1 MHIIASIW
9 SHLTGIFGTVVLVTA
24 LISVVIGLIERYHY
38 ATQKAAPGLSPDT
51 NRNKAAGED
60 AVIRKDPHSDAR
72 KIAVIT
78 GASSGLGSGYAKAI
92 DKSPKAYDVNEIWLI
107 ARRKNRLDALARQL
121 HLPVYVIPMD
131 LTDPGNLKWFEETL
145 KKENDRSSSFSVSVL
160 LNCAGFGKFGTSSEI
175 GHTEEG
181 RMIDVNDKAAV
192 NMTDLLIPYMRPGSR
207 IGQICSVAAFQPIP
221 GFNAYAASKALLYSY
236 SRALR
241 VELLK
246 HGISVT
252 AVCPYWIKDT
262 EFIEV
267 AAGKKRN
274 LPLASRSDS
283 IIRFS
288 LWDIRHNHALSTP
301 GVVCTLDRI
310 FAGLIP
316 DEVMV
321 FLMKKFL

>member
-1 MHIIASIW
+1 
-9 SHLTGIFGTVVLVTA
+9 
-24 LISVVIGLIERYHY
+24 
-38 ATQKAAPGLSPDT
+38 
-51 NRNKAAGED
+51 
-60 AVIRKDPHSDAR
+60 
-72 KIAVIT
+72 
-78 GASSGLGSGYAKAI
+78 
-92 DKSPKAYDVNEIWLI
+92 
-107 ARRKNRLDALARQL
+107 
-121 HLPVYVIPMD
+121 MD

-175 GHTEEG
+175 GRIEEG

-274 LPLASRSDS
+274 LPLASRSDF
-283 IIRFS
+283 IIRLS